1 MPTSPTR
8 VRAEDSSALFT
19 NPARRYCWVRVVQL
33 EVDAD
38 VELEVDTD
46 VELEVDTDVEV
57 DAGVDFH
64 ESGPAVLLGESH

>member
-46 VELEVDTDVEV
+46 VELK
-57 DAGVDFH
+57 
-64 ESGPAVLLGESH
+64 S